1 LDDLLKGH
9 LQLAALPGIPGQVD
23 HAHAILTWRRQGDP
37 HTLGL
42 AGQELVRHLDED
54 AGTVA
59 CVGLAA
65 ARAAVVQI
73 PEDLEPL
80 LDHRMGLGSLDV
92 GDKTD
97 ATSVVFEVRPI
108 E

>member
-1 LDDLLKGH
+1 
-9 LQLAALPGIPGQVD
+9 
-23 HAHAILTWRRQGDP
+23 
-37 HTLGL
+37 
-42 AGQELVRHLDED
+42 LDED
-54 AGTVA
+54 AGSVTRI
-59 CVGLAA
+59 GLAA